1 MPDYSK
7 TRIQLRRGTASEL
20 AAANPTL
27 GVGEPAFATDT
38 NTLKIGDGSTAYSS
52 LSAITGGGGGGGGI
66 SNVVEDTTPQ
76 LGGNLD
82 TNNKEIVFT
91 SGSTQYA
98 NIGLTASDLHIN
110 VDDANAEAN
119 ADLIQFN
126 IDGTRCIAVTSP
138 NGLDTTSIYQK
149 LVIDTNGQ
157 NSTIFG
163 FTENTFNSNKNN
175 IDFAVH
181 GDSVDDVLF
190 VDASADSVGIKTA
203 TPASALDVNGIIT
216 GNRHIDLSTLHIGSG
231 ALSANTAYTGLKHTA
246 MTGANDFMIAS
257 SGDDTYI
264 SAKNGEAVHIR
275 GGGNASEG
283 QISVYDVGAGNNAVV
298 INELAADRDFRIE
311 SASKGNAFKLD
322 ASTSKIGIGAA
333 VPAHALHVI
342 GDVFINDSYGIVMDA
357 AGFSIKDDTVGNTLD
372 ASLLEAVAI
381 GEGAKT
387 FADKSVVLANGRFA
401 ADGDAQNIRQVL
413 RGSTTN
419 NSLFYLSSLGTS
431 STVLTS
437 ASDTGVMGTANGI
450 GTHNAG
456 ISLPNN
462 SVFTFTIHISC
473 RKQSSTD
480 SAAFIIR
487 GAVKNTKG
495 WATTDVSTNLPSD
508 MAYAL
513 VGTPIV
519 ESYID
524 SGLSG
529 VTATVTTS
537 YYNALSTN
545 TLANSFFGVQVN
557 GLNSTNLRWVATV
570 DGTLVTY

>member
-1 MPDYSK
+1 MPDYTK
-7 TRIQLRRGTASEL
+7 TRIQLRRGTASEF
-20 AAANPTL
+20 ASANPTL
-27 GVGEPAFATDT
+27 GAGEPAFATDT
-38 NTLKIGDGSTAYSS
+38 NTLKVGDGSTAYASLSS
-52 LSAITGGGGGGGGI
+52 LGGGGGD
-66 SNVVEDTTPQ
+66 VVSDTTPQ

-82 TNNKEIVFT
+82 LNGKAIEGAAVFNET
-91 SGSTQYA
+91 GA
-98 NIGLTASDLHIN
+98 
-110 VDDANAEAN
+110 
-119 ADLIQFN
+119 
-126 IDGTRCIAVTSP
+126 
-138 NGLDTTSIYQK
+138 
-149 LVIDTNGQ
+149 
-157 NSTIFG
+157 
-163 FTENTFNSNKNN
+163 
-175 IDFAVH
+175 
-181 GDSVDDVLF
+181 SVDFRIEGDTEENLFF
-190 VDASADSVGIKTA
+190 VDASTNRIGIGTA

-216 GNRHIDLSTLHIGSG
+216 GNRHINLTNLHLGSG
-231 ALSANTAYTGLKHTA
+231 ALSTNTAFEGLKHNL
-246 MTGANDFMIAS
+246 MTGTNDYMIVS
-257 SGDDTYI
+257 SGDHTYI
-264 SAKNGEAVHIR
+264 SAKDGNSVILR
-275 GGGNASEG
+275 GGGNAGEG
-283 QISVYDVGAGNNAVV
+283 GITISDVGAGTASTVF
-298 INELAADRDFRIE
+298 NEAGSDRDIRME
-311 SASKGNAFKLD
+311 SSSKANAFRLD
-322 ASTSKIGIGAA
+322 ASTSNIGIGAA

-342 GDVFINDSYGIVMDA
+342 GDVFVNDSYGIVMDA
-357 AGFSIKDDTVGNTLD
+357 AGLSIKDDTVGNTLD

-413 RGSTTN
+413 RGATTN

-437 ASDTGVMGTANGI
+437 ASDQGVMGTANGI

-456 ISLPNN
+456 INLPNN

-495 WATTDVSTNLPSD
+495 WAIADTSTNLPSD

>member
-7 TRIQLRRGTASEL
+7 TRIQFRRGTAAQL

-27 GVGEPAFATDT
+27 GLGEPAFATDT

-52 LSAITGGGGGGGGI
+52 LSAITGGGGGGGLSDI
-66 SNVVEDTTPQ
+66 VDDTTPQ

-82 TNNKEIVFT
+82 LNSKDITGTGDVTITGTITATAFKGELQSSN
-91 SGSTQYA
+91 GSNRTVL
-98 NIGLTASDLHIN
+98 GTATTVNADGADHDLRVVGDN
-110 VDDANAEAN
+110 EAN
-119 ADLIQFN
+119 LIR
-126 IDGTRCIAVTSP
+126 T
-138 NGLDTTSIYQK
+138 
-149 LVIDTNGQ
+149 
-157 NSTIFG
+157 
-163 FTENTFNSNKNN
+163 
-175 IDFAVH
+175 
-181 GDSVDDVLF
+181 
-190 VDASADSVGIKTA
+190 DAANDRVGIGTA
-203 TPASALDVNGIIT
+203 TPQTILDVNGVIT

-231 ALSANTAYTGLKHTA
+231 TLSANTAFTGLKHTA
-246 MTGANDFMIAS
+246 MTGANDYMIAS
-257 SGDDTYI
+257 SGDNTFI
-264 SAKNGEAVHIR
+264 SAKDANAVHIR

-298 INELAADRDFRIE
+298 INEAGSDRDFRIE
-311 SASKGNAFKLD
+311 SSAKVNAFKLD
-322 ASTSKIGIGAA
+322 ASTSKVGIGAA
-333 VPAHALHVI
+333 TPAHALHVI
-342 GDVFINDSYGIVMDA
+342 GDVFINDSFGIVMDA
-357 AGFSIKDDTVGNTLD
+357 AGLSIKDDTVGNTLD

-387 FADKSVVLANGRFA
+387 LSDKSVVLANGRFA

-431 STVLTS
+431 ATVLTS

-456 ISLPNN
+456 INLPNN

-495 WATTDVSTNLPSD
+495 WATTDVSTDLPSD

-513 VGTPIV
+513 VGTPII

-537 YYNALSTN
+537 YFNSLSGN